1 MTDKTIV
8 KIIKLLRC
16 AFKQAVRWELIGKNP
31 FDNVVLPKTEYKK
44 RDIWNTDTIR
54 KALDECTDSKLYIAM
69 NLSFAC
75 SLRLGEILGLT
86 WDNVHIEDANI
97 AADDAYIFIDKELVR
112 CTKQAIEMLGE
123 KDIYH
128 IFIPLMPNTSTRLVL
143 KKPKVSVAK
152 AQHDA
157 MEKALS
163 DAGFGLQ
170 FIPVSPS
177 AVKAEEKAVTKKAE
191 KPKQS
196 VKEVKPEKAE
206 EPVKAEI
213 KTEAVEA
220 EPEAAPAKA
229 ETEEAPPVTD
239 PLLTVVNNIESGSIK
254 VDEQTGEVIEQ
265 QAAAEDEPTP
275 VSYDKT
281 TPIDEICAVMTLED
295 AKNYVI
301 DGGPYNGWKVGT
313 LAERRPVKVLEM
325 IIEKYPTEDNI
336 LRAATKLILDSMK

>member
-1 MTDKTIV
+1 MKSDNSAVVYNAESTAAGLNRV
-8 KIIKLLRC
+8 KGFDPLKYVRSTENGAVLDLPYQKLWFRLRHPNGKIRIFIK
-16 AFKQAVRWELIGKNP
+16 
-31 FDNVVLPKTEYKK
+31 
-44 RDIWNTDTIR
+44 
-54 KALDECTDSKLYIAM
+54 
-69 NLSFAC
+69 NLS
-75 SLRLGEILGLT
+75 EK
-86 WDNVHIEDANI
+86 I
-97 AADDAYIFIDKELVR
+97 AAVEARVYFDRADSEPAANCIISGVDAED
-112 CTKQAIEMLGE
+112 
-123 KDIYH
+123 
-128 IFIPLMPNTSTRLVL
+128 
-143 KKPKVSVAK
+143 KVSVAK

-170 FIPVSPS
+170 FIPVNPS

-191 KPKQS
+191 KPKQPA
-196 VKEVKPEKAE
+196 KEVKPEKAE

-213 KTEAVEA
+213 KTEAVKA

-265 QAAAEDEPTP
+265 QAAAEDEPAP

>member
-1 MTDKTIV
+1 MKSDNSAVVYNAESTAAGLNRV
-8 KIIKLLRC
+8 KGFDPLKYVRSTENGAVLDLPYQKLWFRLRHPNGKIRIFIK
-16 AFKQAVRWELIGKNP
+16 
-31 FDNVVLPKTEYKK
+31 
-44 RDIWNTDTIR
+44 
-54 KALDECTDSKLYIAM
+54 
-69 NLSFAC
+69 NLS
-75 SLRLGEILGLT
+75 EK
-86 WDNVHIEDANI
+86 I
-97 AADDAYIFIDKELVR
+97 AAVEARVYFDRADSEPAANCIISGVDAED
-112 CTKQAIEMLGE
+112 
-123 KDIYH
+123 
-128 IFIPLMPNTSTRLVL
+128 
-143 KKPKVSVAK
+143 KVSVAK

-170 FIPVSPS
+170 FIPVNPS
-177 AVKAEEKAVTKKAE
+177 AAKSEENAVIKKAE
-191 KPKQS
+191 KPKQPA
-196 VKEVKPEKAE
+196 KEVKPEKAE
-206 EPVKAEI
+206 ESVKAEI
-213 KTEAVEA
+213 KTEAVKA

-239 PLLTVVNNIESGSIK
+239 PLLTVVNNIENSSIK

>member
-1 MTDKTIV
+1 MKSDNSAVVYNAESTAAGLNRV
-8 KIIKLLRC
+8 KGFDPLKYVRSTENGAVLDLPYQKLWFRLRHPNGKIRIFIK
-16 AFKQAVRWELIGKNP
+16 
-31 FDNVVLPKTEYKK
+31 
-44 RDIWNTDTIR
+44 
-54 KALDECTDSKLYIAM
+54 
-69 NLSFAC
+69 NLS
-75 SLRLGEILGLT
+75 EK
-86 WDNVHIEDANI
+86 I
-97 AADDAYIFIDKELVR
+97 AAVEARVYFDRADSEPAANCIISGVDSE
-112 CTKQAIEMLGE
+112 
-123 KDIYH
+123 D
-128 IFIPLMPNTSTRLVL
+128 
-143 KKPKVSVAK
+143 KVSVAK

-170 FIPVSPS
+170 FIPVNPS
-177 AVKAEEKAVTKKAE
+177 AAKSEENAVIKKAE
-191 KPKQS
+191 KPKQPA
-196 VKEVKPEKAE
+196 KEVKPEKAE

-213 KTEAVEA
+213 KTEAVKA
-220 EPEAAPAKA
+220 EPETAPAKA

-239 PLLTVVNNIESGSIK
+239 PLLSVVNNIENSSIK

-265 QAAAEDEPTP
+265 HAAAEGEPSP

>member
-1 MTDKTIV
+1 MKSDNSAVVYNAESTAAGLNRV
-8 KIIKLLRC
+8 KGFDPLKYVRSTENGAVLDLPYQKLWFRLRHPNGKIRIFIK
-16 AFKQAVRWELIGKNP
+16 
-31 FDNVVLPKTEYKK
+31 
-44 RDIWNTDTIR
+44 
-54 KALDECTDSKLYIAM
+54 
-69 NLSFAC
+69 NLS
-75 SLRLGEILGLT
+75 EK
-86 WDNVHIEDANI
+86 I
-97 AADDAYIFIDKELVR
+97 AAVEARVYFDRADSEPAANCIISGVDAED
-112 CTKQAIEMLGE
+112 
-123 KDIYH
+123 
-128 IFIPLMPNTSTRLVL
+128 
-143 KKPKVSVAK
+143 KVSVAK

-170 FIPVSPS
+170 FISVNPS

-191 KPKQS
+191 KPKQPA
-196 VKEVKPEKAE
+196 KEVKPEKAE

-213 KTEAVEA
+213 KTEAVKA
-220 EPEAAPAKA
+220 EPETAPAKA

-239 PLLTVVNNIESGSIK
+239 PLLSVVNNIENSSIK

-313 LAERRPVKVLEM
+313 LAERRPVKVLEV

>member
-1 MTDKTIV
+1 
-8 KIIKLLRC
+8 
-16 AFKQAVRWELIGKNP
+16 
-31 FDNVVLPKTEYKK
+31 
-44 RDIWNTDTIR
+44 
-54 KALDECTDSKLYIAM
+54 
-69 NLSFAC
+69 
-75 SLRLGEILGLT
+75 
-86 WDNVHIEDANI
+86 
-97 AADDAYIFIDKELVR
+97 
-112 CTKQAIEMLGE
+112 
-123 KDIYH
+123 
-128 IFIPLMPNTSTRLVL
+128 
-143 KKPKVSVAK
+143 
-152 AQHDA
+152 

-170 FIPVSPS
+170 FISVNPS
-177 AVKAEEKAVTKKAE
+177 AVKAEEKALTKKAE
-191 KPKQS
+191 KPKQPA
-196 VKEVKPEKAE
+196 KEVKPEKAE

-213 KTEAVEA
+213 KTEAVKA

-229 ETEEAPPVTD
+229 ETEEVTPVTD

>member
-1 MTDKTIV
+1 MKSDNSAVVYNAESTAAGLNRV
-8 KIIKLLRC
+8 KGFDPLKYVRSTENGAVLDLPYQKLWFRLRHPNGKIRIFIK
-16 AFKQAVRWELIGKNP
+16 
-31 FDNVVLPKTEYKK
+31 
-44 RDIWNTDTIR
+44 
-54 KALDECTDSKLYIAM
+54 
-69 NLSFAC
+69 NLS
-75 SLRLGEILGLT
+75 EK
-86 WDNVHIEDANI
+86 I
-97 AADDAYIFIDKELVR
+97 AAVEARVYFDRADSEPAANCIISGVDAED
-112 CTKQAIEMLGE
+112 
-123 KDIYH
+123 
-128 IFIPLMPNTSTRLVL
+128 
-143 KKPKVSVAK
+143 KVSVAK

-170 FIPVSPS
+170 FISVNPS

-191 KPKQS
+191 KPKQPA
-196 VKEVKPEKAE
+196 KEVKPEKAE

-213 KTEAVEA
+213 KKEAVKA
-220 EPEAAPAKA
+220 EPETAPAKA

>member
-1 MTDKTIV
+1 MKSDNSAVVYNAESTAAGLNRV
-8 KIIKLLRC
+8 KGFDPLKYVRSTENGAVLDLPYQKLWFRLRHPNGKIRIFIK
-16 AFKQAVRWELIGKNP
+16 
-31 FDNVVLPKTEYKK
+31 
-44 RDIWNTDTIR
+44 
-54 KALDECTDSKLYIAM
+54 
-69 NLSFAC
+69 NLS
-75 SLRLGEILGLT
+75 EK
-86 WDNVHIEDANI
+86 I
-97 AADDAYIFIDKELVR
+97 AAVEARVYFDRADSEPAANCIISGVDAED
-112 CTKQAIEMLGE
+112 
-123 KDIYH
+123 
-128 IFIPLMPNTSTRLVL
+128 
-143 KKPKVSVAK
+143 KVSVAK

-170 FIPVSPS
+170 FISVNPS

-191 KPKQS
+191 KPKQPA
-196 VKEVKPEKAE
+196 KEVKPEKAE

-213 KTEAVEA
+213 KTEAVKA

-239 PLLTVVNNIESGSIK
+239 PLLTVVNNIESGGIK

>member
-1 MTDKTIV
+1 MKSDNSAVVYNAESTAAGLNRV
-8 KIIKLLRC
+8 KGFDPLKYVRSTENGAVLDLPYQKLWFRLRHPNGKIRIFIK
-16 AFKQAVRWELIGKNP
+16 
-31 FDNVVLPKTEYKK
+31 
-44 RDIWNTDTIR
+44 
-54 KALDECTDSKLYIAM
+54 
-69 NLSFAC
+69 NLS
-75 SLRLGEILGLT
+75 EK
-86 WDNVHIEDANI
+86 I
-97 AADDAYIFIDKELVR
+97 AAVEARVYFDRADSEPAANCIISGVDAED
-112 CTKQAIEMLGE
+112 
-123 KDIYH
+123 
-128 IFIPLMPNTSTRLVL
+128 
-143 KKPKVSVAK
+143 KVSVAK

-170 FIPVSPS
+170 FISVNPS

-191 KPKQS
+191 KPKQPA
-196 VKEVKPEKAE
+196 KEVKPEKAE

-213 KTEAVEA
+213 KTEAVKA
-220 EPEAAPAKA
+220 EPETAPAKA
-229 ETEEAPPVTD
+229 ESEEAPPVTD

>member
-1 MTDKTIV
+1 MKSDNSAVVYNAESTAAGLNRV
-8 KIIKLLRC
+8 KGFDPLKYVRSTENGAVLDLPYQKLWFRLRHPNGKIRIFIK
-16 AFKQAVRWELIGKNP
+16 
-31 FDNVVLPKTEYKK
+31 
-44 RDIWNTDTIR
+44 
-54 KALDECTDSKLYIAM
+54 
-69 NLSFAC
+69 NLS
-75 SLRLGEILGLT
+75 EK
-86 WDNVHIEDANI
+86 I
-97 AADDAYIFIDKELVR
+97 AAVEARVYFDRADSEPAANCIISGVDAED
-112 CTKQAIEMLGE
+112 
-123 KDIYH
+123 
-128 IFIPLMPNTSTRLVL
+128 
-143 KKPKVSVAK
+143 KVSVAK

-170 FIPVSPS
+170 FISVNPS

-191 KPKQS
+191 KPKQPA
-196 VKEVKPEKAE
+196 KEVKPEKAE

-213 KTEAVEA
+213 KTEAVKA

-301 DGGPYNGWKVGT
+301 DVGPYNGWKVGT

>member
-1 MTDKTIV
+1 MKSDNSAVVYNAESTAAGLNRV
-8 KIIKLLRC
+8 KGFDPLKYVRSTENGAVLDLPYQKLWFRLRHPNGKIRIFIK
-16 AFKQAVRWELIGKNP
+16 
-31 FDNVVLPKTEYKK
+31 
-44 RDIWNTDTIR
+44 
-54 KALDECTDSKLYIAM
+54 
-69 NLSFAC
+69 NLS
-75 SLRLGEILGLT
+75 EK
-86 WDNVHIEDANI
+86 I
-97 AADDAYIFIDKELVR
+97 AAVEARVYFDRADSEPAANCIISGVDAED
-112 CTKQAIEMLGE
+112 
-123 KDIYH
+123 
-128 IFIPLMPNTSTRLVL
+128 
-143 KKPKVSVAK
+143 KVSVAK

-170 FIPVSPS
+170 FISVNPS
-177 AVKAEEKAVTKKAE
+177 AAKSEENAVIKKAE
-191 KPKQS
+191 KPKQPA
-196 VKEVKPEKAE
+196 KEVKPEKAE

-213 KTEAVEA
+213 KTEAVKA
-220 EPEAAPAKA
+220 EPETAPAKA

-254 VDEQTGEVIEQ
+254 VDEQMGEVIEQ
-265 QAAAEDEPTP
+265 QAAAEDELTP

>member
-1 MTDKTIV
+1 MKSDNSAVVYNAESTAAGLNRV
-8 KIIKLLRC
+8 KGFDPLKYVRSTENGAVLDLPYQKLWFRLRHPNGKIRIFIK
-16 AFKQAVRWELIGKNP
+16 
-31 FDNVVLPKTEYKK
+31 
-44 RDIWNTDTIR
+44 
-54 KALDECTDSKLYIAM
+54 
-69 NLSFAC
+69 NLS
-75 SLRLGEILGLT
+75 EK
-86 WDNVHIEDANI
+86 I
-97 AADDAYIFIDKELVR
+97 AAVEARVYFDRADSEPAANCIISGVDAED
-112 CTKQAIEMLGE
+112 
-123 KDIYH
+123 
-128 IFIPLMPNTSTRLVL
+128 
-143 KKPKVSVAK
+143 KVSVAK

-170 FIPVSPS
+170 FISVNPS
-177 AVKAEEKAVTKKAE
+177 AVKAEEKAVIKKAE
-191 KPKQS
+191 KPKQPA
-196 VKEVKPEKAE
+196 KEVKPEKAE

-213 KTEAVEA
+213 KTEAVKA

-239 PLLTVVNNIESGSIK
+239 PLLSVVNNIESGSIK

-275 VSYDKT
+275 VSYNKT

>member
-1 MTDKTIV
+1 MKSDNSAVVYNAESTAAGLNRV
-8 KIIKLLRC
+8 KGFDPLKYVRSTENGAVLDLPYQKLWFRLRHPNGKIRIFIK
-16 AFKQAVRWELIGKNP
+16 
-31 FDNVVLPKTEYKK
+31 
-44 RDIWNTDTIR
+44 
-54 KALDECTDSKLYIAM
+54 
-69 NLSFAC
+69 NLS
-75 SLRLGEILGLT
+75 EK
-86 WDNVHIEDANI
+86 I
-97 AADDAYIFIDKELVR
+97 AAVEARVYFDRADSEPAANCIISGVDAED
-112 CTKQAIEMLGE
+112 
-123 KDIYH
+123 
-128 IFIPLMPNTSTRLVL
+128 
-143 KKPKVSVAK
+143 KVSVAK

-170 FIPVSPS
+170 FISVNPS

-191 KPKQS
+191 KPKQPA
-196 VKEVKPEKAE
+196 KEVKPEKAE

-213 KTEAVEA
+213 KTEAVKA

-281 TPIDEICAVMTLED
+281 TPIDVICAVMTLED

>member
-1 MTDKTIV
+1 MKSDNSAVVYNAESTAAGLNRV
-8 KIIKLLRC
+8 KGFDPLKYVRSTENGAVLDLPYQKLWFRLRHPNGKIRIFIK
-16 AFKQAVRWELIGKNP
+16 
-31 FDNVVLPKTEYKK
+31 
-44 RDIWNTDTIR
+44 
-54 KALDECTDSKLYIAM
+54 
-69 NLSFAC
+69 NLS
-75 SLRLGEILGLT
+75 EK
-86 WDNVHIEDANI
+86 I
-97 AADDAYIFIDKELVR
+97 AAVEARVYFDRADSEPAANCIISGVDAED
-112 CTKQAIEMLGE
+112 
-123 KDIYH
+123 
-128 IFIPLMPNTSTRLVL
+128 
-143 KKPKVSVAK
+143 KVSVAK

-170 FIPVSPS
+170 FISVNPS

-191 KPKQS
+191 KPKQPA
-196 VKEVKPEKAE
+196 KEVKPEKAE

-213 KTEAVEA
+213 KTEAVKA

-336 LRAATKLILDSMK
+336 LRAATKSMLDSMK

>member
-1 MTDKTIV
+1 MKSDNSAVVYNAESTAAGLNRV
-8 KIIKLLRC
+8 KGFDPLKYVRSTENG
-16 AFKQAVRWELIGKNP
+16 AVL
-31 FDNVVLPKTEYKK
+31 DLPYKK
-44 RDIWNTDTIR
+44 LWFRLRHPNGKIR
-54 KALDECTDSKLYIAM
+54 IFIK
-69 NLSFAC
+69 NLS
-75 SLRLGEILGLT
+75 EK
-86 WDNVHIEDANI
+86 I
-97 AADDAYIFIDKELVR
+97 AAVEARVYFDRADNEPAANCIISGVDAED
-112 CTKQAIEMLGE
+112 
-123 KDIYH
+123 
-128 IFIPLMPNTSTRLVL
+128 
-143 KKPKVSVAK
+143 KVSVAK

-170 FIPVSPS
+170 FIPVNPS
-177 AVKAEEKAVTKKAE
+177 AAKSEENAVIKKAE
-191 KPKQS
+191 KPKQPA
-196 VKEVKPEKAE
+196 KEVKPEKAE
-206 EPVKAEI
+206 ESVKAEI
-213 KTEAVEA
+213 KTEAVKA

-265 QAAAEDEPTP
+265 QAAAEGEPAP

>member
-1 MTDKTIV
+1 MKSDNSAVVYNAESTAEGLNRV
-8 KIIKLLRC
+8 KGFDPLKYVRSTENGAVLDLPYQKLWFRLRHPNGKIRIFIK
-16 AFKQAVRWELIGKNP
+16 
-31 FDNVVLPKTEYKK
+31 
-44 RDIWNTDTIR
+44 
-54 KALDECTDSKLYIAM
+54 
-69 NLSFAC
+69 NLS
-75 SLRLGEILGLT
+75 EK
-86 WDNVHIEDANI
+86 I
-97 AADDAYIFIDKELVR
+97 AAVEARVYFDRADSEPAANCIISGVDAED
-112 CTKQAIEMLGE
+112 
-123 KDIYH
+123 
-128 IFIPLMPNTSTRLVL
+128 
-143 KKPKVSVAK
+143 KVSVAK

-170 FIPVSPS
+170 FISVNPS

-191 KPKQS
+191 NPKQPA
-196 VKEVKPEKAE
+196 KEVKPEKAE

-213 KTEAVEA
+213 KTEAVKA

-239 PLLTVVNNIESGSIK
+239 PLLTVVNNIENSSIK

>member
-1 MTDKTIV
+1 MKSDNSAVVYNAESTAAGLNRV
-8 KIIKLLRC
+8 KGFDPLKYVRSTENGAVLDLPYQKLWFRLRHPNGKIRIFIK
-16 AFKQAVRWELIGKNP
+16 
-31 FDNVVLPKTEYKK
+31 
-44 RDIWNTDTIR
+44 
-54 KALDECTDSKLYIAM
+54 
-69 NLSFAC
+69 NLS
-75 SLRLGEILGLT
+75 EK
-86 WDNVHIEDANI
+86 I
-97 AADDAYIFIDKELVR
+97 AAVEARVYFDRADSEPAANCIISGVDAED
-112 CTKQAIEMLGE
+112 
-123 KDIYH
+123 
-128 IFIPLMPNTSTRLVL
+128 
-143 KKPKVSVAK
+143 KVSVAK

-170 FIPVSPS
+170 FISVNPS
-177 AVKAEEKAVTKKAE
+177 GVKAEEKAVSKKAE
-191 KPKQS
+191 KPKQPA
-196 VKEVKPEKAE
+196 KEVKLEKAE
-206 EPVKAEI
+206 APVKAEI
-213 KTEAVEA
+213 KTEAVKA

>member
-1 MTDKTIV
+1 MKSDNSAVVYNAESTAAGLNRV
-8 KIIKLLRC
+8 KGFDPLKYVRSTENGAVLDLPYQKLWFRLRHPNGKIRIFIK
-16 AFKQAVRWELIGKNP
+16 
-31 FDNVVLPKTEYKK
+31 
-44 RDIWNTDTIR
+44 
-54 KALDECTDSKLYIAM
+54 
-69 NLSFAC
+69 NLS
-75 SLRLGEILGLT
+75 EK
-86 WDNVHIEDANI
+86 I
-97 AADDAYIFIDKELVR
+97 AAVEARVYFDRADSEPAANCIISGVDAED
-112 CTKQAIEMLGE
+112 
-123 KDIYH
+123 
-128 IFIPLMPNTSTRLVL
+128 
-143 KKPKVSVAK
+143 KVSVAK

-170 FIPVSPS
+170 FISVNPS
-177 AVKAEEKAVTKKAE
+177 AVKAEEKAVTKKSE
-191 KPKQS
+191 KPKQPA
-196 VKEVKPEKAE
+196 KEVKPEKAE
-206 EPVKAEI
+206 EPVNAEI
-213 KTEAVEA
+213 KTEAVKA
-220 EPEAAPAKA
+220 EPETAPTKA

-239 PLLTVVNNIESGSIK
+239 PLLSVVNNIENSSIK

-265 QAAAEDEPTP
+265 QAAAEGEPAP

>member
-1 MTDKTIV
+1 MKSDNSAVVYNAESTAAGLNRV
-8 KIIKLLRC
+8 KGFDPLKYVRSTENGAVLDLPYQKLWFRLRHPNGKIRIFIK
-16 AFKQAVRWELIGKNP
+16 
-31 FDNVVLPKTEYKK
+31 
-44 RDIWNTDTIR
+44 
-54 KALDECTDSKLYIAM
+54 
-69 NLSFAC
+69 NLS
-75 SLRLGEILGLT
+75 EK
-86 WDNVHIEDANI
+86 I
-97 AADDAYIFIDKELVR
+97 AAVEARVYFDRADSEPAANCIISGVDAED
-112 CTKQAIEMLGE
+112 
-123 KDIYH
+123 
-128 IFIPLMPNTSTRLVL
+128 
-143 KKPKVSVAK
+143 KVSVAK

-170 FIPVSPS
+170 FISVNPS

-191 KPKQS
+191 NPKQPA
-196 VKEVKPEKAE
+196 KEVKPEKAE

-213 KTEAVEA
+213 KTEAVKA

-239 PLLTVVNNIESGSIK
+239 PLLTVVNNIENSSIK

-265 QAAAEDEPTP
+265 QAAAEGEPAP

>member
-1 MTDKTIV
+1 MKSDNSAVVYNAESTAAGLNRV
-8 KIIKLLRC
+8 KGFDPLKYVRSTENGAVLDLPYQKLWFRLRHPNGKIRIFIK
-16 AFKQAVRWELIGKNP
+16 
-31 FDNVVLPKTEYKK
+31 
-44 RDIWNTDTIR
+44 
-54 KALDECTDSKLYIAM
+54 
-69 NLSFAC
+69 NLS
-75 SLRLGEILGLT
+75 EK
-86 WDNVHIEDANI
+86 I
-97 AADDAYIFIDKELVR
+97 AAVEARVYFDRADSEPAANCIISGVDAED
-112 CTKQAIEMLGE
+112 
-123 KDIYH
+123 
-128 IFIPLMPNTSTRLVL
+128 
-143 KKPKVSVAK
+143 KVSVAK

-170 FIPVSPS
+170 FISVNPS

-191 KPKQS
+191 KPKQPA
-196 VKEVKPEKAE
+196 KEVKPEKAE

-213 KTEAVEA
+213 KTEAVKA

-254 VDEQTGEVIEQ
+254 VDEQTGEVIDQ

-313 LAERRPVKVLEM
+313 LAERRPVKVLEV

>member
-1 MTDKTIV
+1 MKSDNSAVVNNAESTAAGLNRV
-8 KIIKLLRC
+8 KGFDPLKYVRSTENGAVLDLPYQKLWFRLRHPNGKIRIFIK
-16 AFKQAVRWELIGKNP
+16 
-31 FDNVVLPKTEYKK
+31 
-44 RDIWNTDTIR
+44 
-54 KALDECTDSKLYIAM
+54 
-69 NLSFAC
+69 NLS
-75 SLRLGEILGLT
+75 EK
-86 WDNVHIEDANI
+86 I
-97 AADDAYIFIDKELVR
+97 AAVEARVYFDRADSEPAANCIISGVDAED
-112 CTKQAIEMLGE
+112 
-123 KDIYH
+123 
-128 IFIPLMPNTSTRLVL
+128 
-143 KKPKVSVAK
+143 KVSVAK

-170 FIPVSPS
+170 FIPVNPS
-177 AVKAEEKAVTKKAE
+177 AAKAEENAVTKKAE
-191 KPKQS
+191 KPKQPA
-196 VKEVKPEKAE
+196 KEVKPEKAE

-213 KTEAVEA
+213 KTEAVKA

-265 QAAAEDEPTP
+265 QAAAEDEPAP

>member
-1 MTDKTIV
+1 MKSDNSAVVYNAESTAAGLNRV
-8 KIIKLLRC
+8 KGFDPLKYVRSTENGAVLDLPYQKLWFRLRHPNGKIRIFIK
-16 AFKQAVRWELIGKNP
+16 
-31 FDNVVLPKTEYKK
+31 
-44 RDIWNTDTIR
+44 
-54 KALDECTDSKLYIAM
+54 
-69 NLSFAC
+69 NLS
-75 SLRLGEILGLT
+75 EK
-86 WDNVHIEDANI
+86 I
-97 AADDAYIFIDKELVR
+97 AAVEARVYFDRADSEPAANCIISGVDAED
-112 CTKQAIEMLGE
+112 
-123 KDIYH
+123 
-128 IFIPLMPNTSTRLVL
+128 
-143 KKPKVSVAK
+143 KVSVAK

-170 FIPVSPS
+170 FISVNPS

-191 KPKQS
+191 KPKQPA
-196 VKEVKPEKAE
+196 KEVKPEKAE
-206 EPVKAEI
+206 EPIKAEI
-213 KTEAVEA
+213 KTEAVKA
-220 EPEAAPAKA
+220 EPETAPAKA
-229 ETEEAPPVTD
+229 ETKEAPPVTD
-239 PLLTVVNNIESGSIK
+239 PLLTVVNNIESGNIK

>member
-1 MTDKTIV
+1 MKSDNSAVVYNAESTAAGLNRV
-8 KIIKLLRC
+8 KGFDPLKYVRSTENGAVLDLPYQKLWFRLRHPNGKIRIFIK
-16 AFKQAVRWELIGKNP
+16 
-31 FDNVVLPKTEYKK
+31 
-44 RDIWNTDTIR
+44 
-54 KALDECTDSKLYIAM
+54 
-69 NLSFAC
+69 NLS
-75 SLRLGEILGLT
+75 EK
-86 WDNVHIEDANI
+86 I
-97 AADDAYIFIDKELVR
+97 AAVEARVYFDRADSEPAANCIISGVDAED
-112 CTKQAIEMLGE
+112 
-123 KDIYH
+123 
-128 IFIPLMPNTSTRLVL
+128 
-143 KKPKVSVAK
+143 KVSVAK

-170 FIPVSPS
+170 FISVNPS
-177 AVKAEEKAVTKKAE
+177 AVRAEEKAVTKKAE
-191 KPKQS
+191 KPKQPA
-196 VKEVKPEKAE
+196 KEVKPEKAE

-213 KTEAVEA
+213 KTEAVKA

>member
-1 MTDKTIV
+1 MKSDNSAVVYNAESTAAGLNRV
-8 KIIKLLRC
+8 KGFDPLKYVRSTENGAVLDLPYQKLWFRLRHPNGKIRIFIK
-16 AFKQAVRWELIGKNP
+16 
-31 FDNVVLPKTEYKK
+31 
-44 RDIWNTDTIR
+44 
-54 KALDECTDSKLYIAM
+54 
-69 NLSFAC
+69 NLS
-75 SLRLGEILGLT
+75 EK
-86 WDNVHIEDANI
+86 I
-97 AADDAYIFIDKELVR
+97 AAVEARVYFDRADSEPAANCIISGVDAED
-112 CTKQAIEMLGE
+112 
-123 KDIYH
+123 
-128 IFIPLMPNTSTRLVL
+128 
-143 KKPKVSVAK
+143 KVSVAK

-170 FIPVSPS
+170 FIPVNPS

-191 KPKQS
+191 KPKQP

-213 KTEAVEA
+213 KTEPVKA
-220 EPEAAPAKA
+220 ETETAPAKA

>member
-1 MTDKTIV
+1 MKSDNSAVVYNAESTAAGLNRV
-8 KIIKLLRC
+8 KGFDPLKYVRSTENGAVLDLPYQKLWFRLRHPNGKIRIFIK
-16 AFKQAVRWELIGKNP
+16 
-31 FDNVVLPKTEYKK
+31 
-44 RDIWNTDTIR
+44 
-54 KALDECTDSKLYIAM
+54 
-69 NLSFAC
+69 NLS
-75 SLRLGEILGLT
+75 EK
-86 WDNVHIEDANI
+86 I
-97 AADDAYIFIDKELVR
+97 AAVEARVYFDRADSEPAANCIISGVDAED
-112 CTKQAIEMLGE
+112 
-123 KDIYH
+123 
-128 IFIPLMPNTSTRLVL
+128 
-143 KKPKVSVAK
+143 KVSVAK

-170 FIPVSPS
+170 FISVNPS
-177 AVKAEEKAVTKKAE
+177 GVKAEENAVIKKAE
-191 KPKQS
+191 KPKQP

-206 EPVKAEI
+206 APVKAEI
-213 KTEAVEA
+213 KTEAVKA

>member
-1 MTDKTIV
+1 MKSDNSAVVYNAESTAAGLNRV
-8 KIIKLLRC
+8 KGFDPLKYVRSTENGAILDLPYQKLWFRLRHPNGKIRIFIK
-16 AFKQAVRWELIGKNP
+16 
-31 FDNVVLPKTEYKK
+31 
-44 RDIWNTDTIR
+44 
-54 KALDECTDSKLYIAM
+54 
-69 NLSFAC
+69 NLS
-75 SLRLGEILGLT
+75 EK
-86 WDNVHIEDANI
+86 I
-97 AADDAYIFIDKELVR
+97 AAVEARVYFDRADSEPAANCIISGVDAED
-112 CTKQAIEMLGE
+112 
-123 KDIYH
+123 
-128 IFIPLMPNTSTRLVL
+128 
-143 KKPKVSVAK
+143 KVSVAK
-152 AQHDA
+152 AQHAA

-170 FIPVSPS
+170 FMSVNPS
-177 AVKAEEKAVTKKAE
+177 GVKAEEKAVTKKAE
-191 KPKQS
+191 KPKQPA
-196 VKEVKPEKAE
+196 KEVKPEKAE

-213 KTEAVEA
+213 KTEAVKA

-239 PLLTVVNNIESGSIK
+239 PLLTVVNNIENSSIK

>member
-1 MTDKTIV
+1 MKSDNSAVVYNAESTAAGLNRV
-8 KIIKLLRC
+8 KGFDPLKYVRSTENGAVLDLPYQKLWFRLRHPNGKIRIFIK
-16 AFKQAVRWELIGKNP
+16 
-31 FDNVVLPKTEYKK
+31 
-44 RDIWNTDTIR
+44 
-54 KALDECTDSKLYIAM
+54 
-69 NLSFAC
+69 NLS
-75 SLRLGEILGLT
+75 EK
-86 WDNVHIEDANI
+86 I
-97 AADDAYIFIDKELVR
+97 AAVEARVYFDRADSEPAANCIISGVDAED
-112 CTKQAIEMLGE
+112 
-123 KDIYH
+123 
-128 IFIPLMPNTSTRLVL
+128 
-143 KKPKVSVAK
+143 KVSVAK

-170 FIPVSPS
+170 FIPVNPS
-177 AVKAEEKAVTKKAE
+177 AAKSEENAVTKKAE
-191 KPKQS
+191 KPKQPA
-196 VKEVKPEKAE
+196 KEVKPEKAE
-206 EPVKAEI
+206 ESAKTTETPEPKAEI
-213 KTEAVEA
+213 KTEAVKA

-265 QAAAEDEPTP
+265 QAAAEGEPAP

>member
-1 MTDKTIV
+1 MKSDNSAVVYNAESTAAGLNRV
-8 KIIKLLRC
+8 KGFDPLKYARSTENGAVLDLPYQKLWFRLRHPNGKIRIFIK
-16 AFKQAVRWELIGKNP
+16 
-31 FDNVVLPKTEYKK
+31 
-44 RDIWNTDTIR
+44 
-54 KALDECTDSKLYIAM
+54 
-69 NLSFAC
+69 NLS
-75 SLRLGEILGLT
+75 
-86 WDNVHIEDANI
+86 DKI
-97 AADDAYIFIDKELVR
+97 AAVEARVYFDRADSEPAANCIISGVDAED
-112 CTKQAIEMLGE
+112 
-123 KDIYH
+123 
-128 IFIPLMPNTSTRLVL
+128 
-143 KKPKVSVAK
+143 KVSVAK

-170 FIPVSPS
+170 FISVNPS
-177 AVKAEEKAVTKKAE
+177 AVKTEEKAVAKKAE
-191 KPKQS
+191 KPKQPA
-196 VKEVKPEKAE
+196 KEVKPEKAE

-213 KTEAVEA
+213 ETETVKA
-220 EPEAAPAKA
+220 EPETAPAKA

-239 PLLTVVNNIESGSIK
+239 PLLTVVNNIENGSIK

-313 LAERRPVKVLEM
+313 LAERRPVKVLKV

>member
-1 MTDKTIV
+1 MKSDNSAVVYNAESTAAGLNRV
-8 KIIKLLRC
+8 KGFDPLKYVRSTENGAVLDLPYQKLWFRLRHPNGKIRIFIK
-16 AFKQAVRWELIGKNP
+16 
-31 FDNVVLPKTEYKK
+31 
-44 RDIWNTDTIR
+44 
-54 KALDECTDSKLYIAM
+54 
-69 NLSFAC
+69 NLS
-75 SLRLGEILGLT
+75 EK
-86 WDNVHIEDANI
+86 I
-97 AADDAYIFIDKELVR
+97 AAVEARVYFDRADSEPAANCIISGVDAED
-112 CTKQAIEMLGE
+112 
-123 KDIYH
+123 
-128 IFIPLMPNTSTRLVL
+128 
-143 KKPKVSVAK
+143 KVSVAK

-170 FIPVSPS
+170 FIPVNPS
-177 AVKAEEKAVTKKAE
+177 AAKAEENAVIKKAE
-191 KPKQS
+191 KPKQP

-206 EPVKAEI
+206 APVKAEI
-213 KTEAVEA
+213 KTEAVKA

-239 PLLTVVNNIESGSIK
+239 PLLSVVNNIESGSIK

-265 QAAAEDEPTP
+265 HAAAEDEPTP

>member
-1 MTDKTIV
+1 MKSDNSAVVYNAESTAAGLNRV
-8 KIIKLLRC
+8 KGFDPLKYVRSTENGAVLDLPYQKLWFRLRHPNGKIRIFIK
-16 AFKQAVRWELIGKNP
+16 
-31 FDNVVLPKTEYKK
+31 
-44 RDIWNTDTIR
+44 
-54 KALDECTDSKLYIAM
+54 
-69 NLSFAC
+69 NLS
-75 SLRLGEILGLT
+75 EK
-86 WDNVHIEDANI
+86 I
-97 AADDAYIFIDKELVR
+97 AAVEARVYFDRADSEPAANCIISGVDAED
-112 CTKQAIEMLGE
+112 
-123 KDIYH
+123 
-128 IFIPLMPNTSTRLVL
+128 
-143 KKPKVSVAK
+143 KVSVAK

-170 FIPVSPS
+170 FISVNPS

-191 KPKQS
+191 KPKQPA
-196 VKEVKPEKAE
+196 KEVKPEKAE

-213 KTEAVEA
+213 KTEAVKA

-239 PLLTVVNNIESGSIK
+239 PLLSVVNNIENSSIK

-265 QAAAEDEPTP
+265 HAAAEDEPTP

>member
-1 MTDKTIV
+1 MKSDNSAVVYNAESTAAGLNRV
-8 KIIKLLRC
+8 KGFDPLKYARSTENGAVLDLPYQKLWFRLRHPNGKIRIFIK
-16 AFKQAVRWELIGKNP
+16 
-31 FDNVVLPKTEYKK
+31 
-44 RDIWNTDTIR
+44 
-54 KALDECTDSKLYIAM
+54 
-69 NLSFAC
+69 NLS
-75 SLRLGEILGLT
+75 EK
-86 WDNVHIEDANI
+86 I
-97 AADDAYIFIDKELVR
+97 AAVEARVYFDRADSEPAANCIISGVDAED
-112 CTKQAIEMLGE
+112 
-123 KDIYH
+123 
-128 IFIPLMPNTSTRLVL
+128 
-143 KKPKVSVAK
+143 KVSVAK

-170 FIPVSPS
+170 FIPVNPS
-177 AVKAEEKAVTKKAE
+177 AVKSTAEEEAVTKKAE
-191 KPKQS
+191 KPKQP

-213 KTEAVEA
+213 KTEPVKA
-220 EPEAAPAKA
+220 EPETAPVKA

-239 PLLTVVNNIESGSIK
+239 PLLTVVNNIENGSIK

-265 QAAAEDEPTP
+265 QAAPENEPTS

-313 LAERRPVKVLEM
+313 LAERRPVKVLKV

>member
-1 MTDKTIV
+1 MKSDNSAVVYNAESTAAGLNRV
-8 KIIKLLRC
+8 KGFDPLKYVRSTENGAVLDLPYQKLWFRLRHPNGKIRIFIK
-16 AFKQAVRWELIGKNP
+16 
-31 FDNVVLPKTEYKK
+31 
-44 RDIWNTDTIR
+44 
-54 KALDECTDSKLYIAM
+54 
-69 NLSFAC
+69 NLS
-75 SLRLGEILGLT
+75 EK
-86 WDNVHIEDANI
+86 I
-97 AADDAYIFIDKELVR
+97 AAVEARVYFDRADSEPAANCIISGVDAED
-112 CTKQAIEMLGE
+112 
-123 KDIYH
+123 
-128 IFIPLMPNTSTRLVL
+128 
-143 KKPKVSVAK
+143 KVSVAK

-170 FIPVSPS
+170 FISVNPS
-177 AVKAEEKAVTKKAE
+177 GVKAEEKAVTKKAE
-191 KPKQS
+191 KPKQPA
-196 VKEVKPEKAE
+196 KEVKPEKAE

-213 KTEAVEA
+213 KTEAVKA
-220 EPEAAPAKA
+220 EPETAPVKA

-239 PLLTVVNNIESGSIK
+239 PLLSVVNNIESGSIK

>member
-1 MTDKTIV
+1 MKSDNSAVVYNAESTAAGLNRV
-8 KIIKLLRC
+8 KGFDPLKYARSTENGAVLDLPYQKLWFRLRHPNGKIRIFIK
-16 AFKQAVRWELIGKNP
+16 
-31 FDNVVLPKTEYKK
+31 
-44 RDIWNTDTIR
+44 
-54 KALDECTDSKLYIAM
+54 
-69 NLSFAC
+69 NLS
-75 SLRLGEILGLT
+75 EK
-86 WDNVHIEDANI
+86 I
-97 AADDAYIFIDKELVR
+97 AAVEARVYFDRADSEPVANCIISGVDAED
-112 CTKQAIEMLGE
+112 
-123 KDIYH
+123 
-128 IFIPLMPNTSTRLVL
+128 
-143 KKPKVSVAK
+143 KVSVAK

-170 FIPVSPS
+170 FIPVNPS
-177 AVKAEEKAVTKKAE
+177 AAKSEENAVAKKAE
-191 KPKQS
+191 KPKQP
-196 VKEVKPEKAE
+196 VKETKPEKAE

-213 KTEAVEA
+213 KTEAVKA
-220 EPEAAPAKA
+220 EPETAPVKA

-239 PLLTVVNNIESGSIK
+239 PLLSVVNNIENGSIK

-265 QAAAEDEPTP
+265 QAAAEDEPTS

-281 TPIDEICAVMTLED
+281 TPIDEICAVMTLEN

-313 LAERRPVKVLEM
+313 LAERRPVKVLKV

>member
-1 MTDKTIV
+1 MKSDNSAVVYNAESTAAGLNRV
-8 KIIKLLRC
+8 KGFDPLKYVRSTENGAVLDLPYQKLWFRLRHPNGKIRIFIK
-16 AFKQAVRWELIGKNP
+16 
-31 FDNVVLPKTEYKK
+31 
-44 RDIWNTDTIR
+44 
-54 KALDECTDSKLYIAM
+54 
-69 NLSFAC
+69 NLS
-75 SLRLGEILGLT
+75 EK
-86 WDNVHIEDANI
+86 I
-97 AADDAYIFIDKELVR
+97 AAVEARVYFDRADSEPAANCIISGVDAED
-112 CTKQAIEMLGE
+112 
-123 KDIYH
+123 
-128 IFIPLMPNTSTRLVL
+128 
-143 KKPKVSVAK
+143 KVSVAK

-170 FIPVSPS
+170 FISVNPS
-177 AVKAEEKAVTKKAE
+177 GVKAEEKAVTKKAE
-191 KPKQS
+191 KPKQPA
-196 VKEVKPEKAE
+196 KEVKPEKAE

-213 KTEAVEA
+213 KTEAVKA

-239 PLLTVVNNIESGSIK
+239 SLLTVVNNIESNSIK

-265 QAAAEDEPTP
+265 QAAAEGEPTP

-301 DGGPYNGWKVGT
+301 EGGPYNGWKVGT
-313 LAERRPVKVLEM
+313 LAERRPVKVLKV

>member
-1 MTDKTIV
+1 MKSDNSAVVYNAESTAAGLNRV
-8 KIIKLLRC
+8 KGFDPLKYVRSTENGAVLDLPYQKLWFRLRHPNGKIRIFIK
-16 AFKQAVRWELIGKNP
+16 
-31 FDNVVLPKTEYKK
+31 
-44 RDIWNTDTIR
+44 
-54 KALDECTDSKLYIAM
+54 
-69 NLSFAC
+69 NLS
-75 SLRLGEILGLT
+75 EK
-86 WDNVHIEDANI
+86 I
-97 AADDAYIFIDKELVR
+97 AAVEARVYFDRADSEPAANCIISGVDAED
-112 CTKQAIEMLGE
+112 
-123 KDIYH
+123 
-128 IFIPLMPNTSTRLVL
+128 
-143 KKPKVSVAK
+143 KVSVAK

-170 FIPVSPS
+170 FISVNPS
-177 AVKAEEKAVTKKAE
+177 GVKAEEKAVTKKAE
-191 KPKQS
+191 KPKQPA
-196 VKEVKPEKAE
+196 KEVKPEKAD

-213 KTEAVEA
+213 KTEAVKA
-220 EPEAAPAKA
+220 EPEAAPSKA

>member
-1 MTDKTIV
+1 MKSDNSAVVYNAESTAAGLNRV
-8 KIIKLLRC
+8 KGFDPLKYVRSTENGAVLDLPYQKLWFRLRHPNGKIRIFIK
-16 AFKQAVRWELIGKNP
+16 
-31 FDNVVLPKTEYKK
+31 
-44 RDIWNTDTIR
+44 
-54 KALDECTDSKLYIAM
+54 
-69 NLSFAC
+69 NLS
-75 SLRLGEILGLT
+75 EK
-86 WDNVHIEDANI
+86 I
-97 AADDAYIFIDKELVR
+97 AAVEARVYFDRADSEPAANCIISGVDAED
-112 CTKQAIEMLGE
+112 
-123 KDIYH
+123 
-128 IFIPLMPNTSTRLVL
+128 
-143 KKPKVSVAK
+143 KVSVAK

-170 FIPVSPS
+170 FISVNPS

-191 KPKQS
+191 KPKKPA
-196 VKEVKPEKAE
+196 KEVKPEKAE
-206 EPVKAEI
+206 ESAKTTETPEPKAEI
-213 KTEAVEA
+213 KTETVKA
-220 EPEAAPAKA
+220 EPETAPAKA

-239 PLLTVVNNIESGSIK
+239 PLLSVVNNIENSSIK

-265 QAAAEDEPTP
+265 HAAAEGEPTP
-275 VSYDKT
+275 ASYDKT

>member
-1 MTDKTIV
+1 MKSDNSAVVYNAESTAAGLNRV
-8 KIIKLLRC
+8 KGFDPLKYVRSTENGAVLDLPYQKLWFRLRHPNGKIRIFIK
-16 AFKQAVRWELIGKNP
+16 
-31 FDNVVLPKTEYKK
+31 
-44 RDIWNTDTIR
+44 
-54 KALDECTDSKLYIAM
+54 
-69 NLSFAC
+69 NLS
-75 SLRLGEILGLT
+75 EK
-86 WDNVHIEDANI
+86 I
-97 AADDAYIFIDKELVR
+97 AAVEARVYFDRADSEPAANCIISGVDAED
-112 CTKQAIEMLGE
+112 
-123 KDIYH
+123 
-128 IFIPLMPNTSTRLVL
+128 
-143 KKPKVSVAK
+143 KVSVAK

-170 FIPVSPS
+170 FISVNPS

-191 KPKQS
+191 KPKQPA
-196 VKEVKPEKAE
+196 KEVKPEKVEA
-206 EPVKAEI
+206 PVKAEI
-213 KTEAVEA
+213 KTEAVKA
-220 EPEAAPAKA
+220 EPETAPAKA

>member
-1 MTDKTIV
+1 MKSDNSAVVYNAESTAAGLNRV
-8 KIIKLLRC
+8 KGFDPLKYVRSTENGAVLDLPYQKLWFRLRHPNGKIRIFIK
-16 AFKQAVRWELIGKNP
+16 
-31 FDNVVLPKTEYKK
+31 
-44 RDIWNTDTIR
+44 
-54 KALDECTDSKLYIAM
+54 KL
-69 NLSFAC
+69 S
-75 SLRLGEILGLT
+75 EK
-86 WDNVHIEDANI
+86 I
-97 AADDAYIFIDKELVR
+97 AAVEARVYFDRADSEPAANCIISGVDAED
-112 CTKQAIEMLGE
+112 
-123 KDIYH
+123 
-128 IFIPLMPNTSTRLVL
+128 
-143 KKPKVSVAK
+143 KVSVAK

-170 FIPVSPS
+170 FISVNPS
-177 AVKAEEKAVTKKAE
+177 AVKAEEKAVTKKSE
-191 KPKQS
+191 KPKQPA
-196 VKEVKPEKAE
+196 KEVKPEKAE

-213 KTEAVEA
+213 KTEAVKA

-254 VDEQTGEVIEQ
+254 VDEQTGEIIEQ

>member
-1 MTDKTIV
+1 MKSDNSAVVYNAESTAAGLNRV
-8 KIIKLLRC
+8 KGFDPSKYVRSTENGAVLDLPYQKLWFRLRHPNGKIRIFIK
-16 AFKQAVRWELIGKNP
+16 
-31 FDNVVLPKTEYKK
+31 
-44 RDIWNTDTIR
+44 
-54 KALDECTDSKLYIAM
+54 
-69 NLSFAC
+69 NLS
-75 SLRLGEILGLT
+75 EK
-86 WDNVHIEDANI
+86 I
-97 AADDAYIFIDKELVR
+97 AAVEARVYFDRADSEPAANCIISGVDAED
-112 CTKQAIEMLGE
+112 
-123 KDIYH
+123 
-128 IFIPLMPNTSTRLVL
+128 
-143 KKPKVSVAK
+143 KVSVAK

-170 FIPVSPS
+170 FISVNPS
-177 AVKAEEKAVTKKAE
+177 GVKAEEKAVTKKAE
-191 KPKQS
+191 KPKQPA
-196 VKEVKPEKAE
+196 KEVKPEKAE

-213 KTEAVEA
+213 KTEAVKA

>member
-1 MTDKTIV
+1 MKSDNSAVVYNAESTAAGLNRV
-8 KIIKLLRC
+8 KGFDPLKYVRSTENGAVLDLPYQKLWFRLRHPNGKIRIFIK
-16 AFKQAVRWELIGKNP
+16 
-31 FDNVVLPKTEYKK
+31 
-44 RDIWNTDTIR
+44 
-54 KALDECTDSKLYIAM
+54 
-69 NLSFAC
+69 NLS
-75 SLRLGEILGLT
+75 EK
-86 WDNVHIEDANI
+86 I
-97 AADDAYIFIDKELVR
+97 AAVEARVYFDRADSEPAANCIISGVDAED
-112 CTKQAIEMLGE
+112 
-123 KDIYH
+123 
-128 IFIPLMPNTSTRLVL
+128 
-143 KKPKVSVAK
+143 KVSVAK

-170 FIPVSPS
+170 FISVNPS

-191 KPKQS
+191 KPKQPA
-196 VKEVKPEKAE
+196 KEVKPEKAE

-213 KTEAVEA
+213 KTEAVKA
-220 EPEAAPAKA
+220 EPETAPAKA

-336 LRAATKLILDSMK
+336 LRAATKLILNSMK